1 MKRLPIA
8 IQTFSEIRSYDYIY
22 IDKTEHI
29 YRMLNSSKAVFLSRP
44 RRFGK
49 SMTVSTIKS
58 LYTGEKQYF
67 GGLWIEDKWDW
78 TRRNPVVHLQFA
90 RADYKN
96 FDLTESLKVMLAT
109 AAQEFDVVLELG
121 SPGLQFDEL
130 IRKLYATQGRVVILI
145 DEYDKPI
152 IDFLGKEN
160 REIAKK
166 NREILRSFYS
176 IIKDADP
183 YIEFFFMTGV
193 SKFSQT
199 GIFSHLNHLLD
210 ITTHRNFTDLVGYTQ
225 TELESHFGEWISD
238 IFPGFPHFSKADLL
252 EQIKIWY
259 NGYSWDGLGSV
270 YNPYSIL
277 LFLSN
282 ARFDEY
288 WFKTGTPTFL
298 IDLIKEYRDF
308 NFNALITNAALVS
321 SYDLENLDL
330 RTILFQTGYLT
341 IKQYNPMNG
350 DCVLDYPNREVEQA
364 MANYIIAAM
373 TGRMPTEVTAPIHQL
388 RAAFQNNALEKVVMV
403 INSMLKGVPSEL
415 LKGKKEDFYHSLVH
429 LLFRYVGMEMDSEV
443 HTSDGRMDAVVKTNS
458 HIFIL
463 EFKINQ
469 SADVALQQI
478 KEKNYPAPFQ
488 TDPRKLVLMGIN
500 FYTRRR
506 SINEWKVE

>member
-1 MKRLPIA
+1 M
-8 IQTFSEIRSYDYIY
+8 
-22 IDKTEHI
+22 
-29 YRMLNSSKAVFLSRP
+29 V
-44 RRFGK
+44 
-49 SMTVSTIKS
+49 
-58 LYTGEKQYF
+58 
-67 GGLWIEDKWDW
+67 
-78 TRRNPVVHLQFA
+78 
-90 RADYKN
+90 
-96 FDLTESLKVMLAT
+96 
-109 AAQEFDVVLELG
+109 EL
-121 SPGLQFDEL
+121 
-130 IRKLYATQGRVVILI
+130 R
-145 DEYDKPI
+145 
-152 IDFLGKEN
+152 DF
-160 REIAKK
+160 
-166 NREILRSFYS
+166 FY
-176 IIKDADP
+176 
-183 YIEFFFMTGV
+183 
-193 SKFSQT
+193 
-199 GIFSHLNHLLD
+199 
-210 ITTHRNFTDLVGYTQ
+210 
-225 TELESHFGEWISD
+225 
-238 IFPGFPHFSKADLL
+238 FSKADLL
-252 EQIKIWY
+252 DQIKIWY

-308 NFNALITNAALVS
+308 NFNALISNAALVS